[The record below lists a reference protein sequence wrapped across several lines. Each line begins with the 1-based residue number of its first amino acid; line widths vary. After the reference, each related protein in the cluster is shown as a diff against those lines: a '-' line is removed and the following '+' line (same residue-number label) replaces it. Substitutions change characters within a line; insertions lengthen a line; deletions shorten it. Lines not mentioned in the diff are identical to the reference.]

1 MQNSF
6 EELTQLSED
15 FLVRITPLPE
25 SGRAWL
31 EIGEPFGGSFTVAS
45 ARLCQDLLSAKTFP
59 AFYPPMEGD
68 PSEQSSVAW
77 SNSGMACAGG
87 FLTFATSESPSG
99 GGESS
104 LSQLLETDVAP
115 KYYLTP
121 SQLAYAMRRRESRGW
136 SLEHWRIDIR
146 QEVPCPDGLSEIT
159 EDTDSQPR
167 ENKSG

>member
-6 EELTQLSED
+6 EELTQLSEV
-15 FLVRITPLPE
+15 FLVRTTPLPE

-45 ARLCQDLLSAKTFP
+45 ASLCRDLLSAKTFP

-87 FLTFATSESPSG
+87 FLTFATSESHSG

-104 LSQLLETDVAP
+104 LSQVIEAVVP
-115 KYYLTP
+115 QKFYLSE
-121 SQLAYAMRRRESRGW
+121 SQLIAMSNWKSQQNPLSEVLR
-136 SLEHWRIDIR
+136 LEG
-146 QEVPCPDGLSEIT
+146 QEVYIQAHSLFKTSMES
-159 EDTDSQPR
+159 DS
-167 ENKSG
+167 